1 VSAAGRHSRR
11 VLIYVSK
18 IIEELGSVG
27 IGNSVLLVLLC
38 VHSNT
43 MSGQGGHGSRGRCF
57 RYNMGCGRTG
67 FSMGRQPVREEDNGA
82 VDDLRE
88 G

>member
-1 VSAAGRHSRR
+1 VWLAADNRR
-11 VLIYVSK
+11 TSGLPQFW
-18 IIEELGSVG
+18 GD
-27 IGNSVLLVLLC
+27 SVLPVLLC

-57 RYNMGCGRTG
+57 QYNMRCVAAE
-67 FSMGRQPVREEDNGA
+67 FSMGRQPVQEEDNGA

-88 G
+88 S